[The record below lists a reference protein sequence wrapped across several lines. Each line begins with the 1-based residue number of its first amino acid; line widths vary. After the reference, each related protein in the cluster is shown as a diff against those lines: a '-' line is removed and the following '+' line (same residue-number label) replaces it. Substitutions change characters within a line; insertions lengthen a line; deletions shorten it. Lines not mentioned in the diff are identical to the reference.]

1 MGWNKVCRETAHEGC
16 GFFFQPVGAPELPTG
31 WSKSNGTQCELTT
44 VNKLTSHRG
53 RLCQ

>member
-31 WSKSNGTQCELTT
+31 WSKSNGT
-44 VNKLTSHRG
+44 
-53 RLCQ
+53 